1 MIILPFNG
9 NCEFIL
15 FSPQRLDPICNG
27 KHVRHGDLATHGG
40 AYEHGEEDLCAAAA
54 LRVLTRGDSRKASR
68 PNHPSL

>member
-15 FSPQRLDPICNG
+15 FFPPKARSNLQRG
-27 KHVRHGDLATHGG
+27 TRHGDLATHGG